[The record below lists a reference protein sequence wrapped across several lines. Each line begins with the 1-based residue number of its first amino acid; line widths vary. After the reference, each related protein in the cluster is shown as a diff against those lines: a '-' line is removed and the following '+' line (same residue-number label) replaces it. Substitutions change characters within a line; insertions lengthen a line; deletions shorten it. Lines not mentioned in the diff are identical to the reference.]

1 MLLLPG
7 RRLWQLD
14 NKKVCVFKP
23 FIIDAVVFDYPGRA
37 FKGYLQSA
45 ATHLAHFGISGE
57 SQVACPNSHAHL
69 GHVAAS
75 IISLRIVI
83 LCSRPVHLAHW
94 RGSPSYGCATIIH
107 RRSKGL
113 RAIILRLVAPFLGR

>member
-7 RRLWQLD
+7 HRLWQLD

-37 FKGYLQSA
+37 FKEYLQSA

-69 GHVAAS
+69 GLVTTS
-75 IISLRIVI
+75 FNTEESDPLQ
-83 LCSRPVHLAHW
+83 SS
-94 RGSPSYGCATIIH
+94 GTSSPLEGFPLLWVCYDHT
-107 RRSKGL
+107 
-113 RAIILRLVAPFLGR
+113 P